1 MLSLFAIQ
9 KNPGV
14 RLGQLSK
21 EKKMAL
27 VALASSYS
35 VFRQYSFSV
44 QFLLIGF
51 HILAQ
56 MERRC
61 FQFLLVLKTFYDSI
75 T

>member
-9 KNPGV
+9 KNPRV

-21 EKKMAL
+21 EQKMAL
-27 VALASSYS
+27 VALASSHS

-51 HILAQ
+51 RVLVQ
-56 MERRC
+56 MERQC
-61 FQFLLVLKTFYDSI
+61 FQFLLVLKTLYDNI